1 MGLRRAGD
9 RAVQGSARSKGMPLS
24 SGLQLAAKETA
35 CLWVQGKQTSQISRG
50 LKSGKGFWI
59 FSQTTRKAL
68 KGSYKEKPWYHFGTL
83 DRMQK

>member
-9 RAVQGSARSKGMPLS
+9 RAVQGSARSKGMPLG

-35 CLWVQGKQTSQISRG
+35 CLWVQGKQTSQIA
-50 LKSGKGFWI
+50 GKGFRI

-68 KGSYKEKPWYHFGTL
+68 KGSYREKPWHHFGTL